1 MKKAQEIKIGQSL
14 PLQTVFES
22 SIIEYWE
29 NDRNG
34 KINLELLEKI
44 KIANYGKK

>member
-1 MKKAQEIKIGQSL
+1 MKKAQEIKIGQLL
-14 PLQTVFES
+14 PLQTVFDR
-22 SIIEYWE
+22 SIVDYWE